1 MHLIYNFAIAYYHKT
16 MAREHLL
23 KSLTPLYL
31 GKVASFVIETWES
44 TAEEVEHRMEE
55 LCLTFE
61 REKSYLNKRWKEQ
74 A

>member
-1 MHLIYNFAIAYYHKT
+1 MSE
-16 MAREHLL
+16 EHIL

-44 TAEEVEHRMEE
+44 TAEEVEQRLEE
-55 LCLTFE
+55 LCITYE
-61 REKSYLNKRWKEQ
+61 REKSYLKKRWEKK